1 MNTCEHVYK
10 LMGVNPCP
18 ICGKPTHEIN
28 WRQENKERKDWLKK
42 NPDAWREVG
51 WWSI

>member
-18 ICGKPTHEIN
+18 LCGKPTHETN
-28 WRQENKERKDWLKK
+28 WRQINDAHKK
-42 NPDAWREVG
+42 WVEENPDAGSDG